1 MKVHE
6 KIRSLRTSRG
16 WTQETFADMLGMS
29 TNGYANIE
37 RGDTDLGLQRLEQI
51 AKLFE
56 MSYLDILNMNEKSGF
71 YFYANNNTNTTNCQI
86 QSDQAVAH
94 QLDKVQQ
101 ENQFLKEKNAFLERE
116 NQNLQ
121 EIVAL
126 LNKKTTSK

>member
-37 RGDTDLGLQRLEQI
+37 RGETDLGLQRLEQI

-56 MSYLDILNMNEKSGF
+56 MSYLDILNMNEKTGF
-71 YFYANNNTNTTNCQI
+71 YLQGNNNTNCQI

-126 LNKKTTSK
+126 LKGTKV